1 MDNIKMPLYGLVFFI
16 AVFGLISLINTLMTN
31 IISRQQEFGILQSVG
46 LSSKQ
51 FSKMLQTEC
60 FYYIAGT
67 AILTLTIGT
76 LAGFILCKVF
86 NQVGTLTYHFPVL
99 EISIYFAAL
108 FFILAAYSVFSVRY
122 SKRHPVIERIKT
134 IE

>member
-1 MDNIKMPLYGLVFFI
+1 MR
-16 AVFGLISLINTLMTN
+16 
-31 IISRQQEFGILQSVG
+31 SRFDEQLAILNKEMIEMGALCEEIMG
-46 LSSKQ
+46 LSSRQ

-60 FYYIAGT
+60 FYYVAGT

-86 NQVGTLTYHFPVL
+86 NQVGTFGTLTYHFPVL

-108 FFILAAYSVFSVRY
+108 FFILAVYSVFSVRY

-134 IE
+134 ME

>member
-1 MDNIKMPLYGLVFFI
+1 
-16 AVFGLISLINTLMTN
+16 
-31 IISRQQEFGILQSVG
+31 
-46 LSSKQ
+46 
-51 FSKMLQTEC
+51 MLQTEC
-60 FYYIAGT
+60 FYYVAGT
-67 AILTLTIGT
+67 AILTVTIGT

-99 EISIYFAAL
+99 EISIYFAAF

>member
-1 MDNIKMPLYGLVFFI
+1 M
-16 AVFGLISLINTLMTN
+16 
-31 IISRQQEFGILQSVG
+31 G

-51 FSKMLQTEC
+51 FSKVLQTEC
-60 FYYIAGT
+60 FYYVSGT

-76 LAGFILCKVF
+76 LTGFVLCKVF
-86 NQVGTLTYHFPVL
+86 NQVGTFGTLTYHFPVL
-99 EISIYFAAL
+99 EISIYFVAL

-134 IE
+134 ME

>member
-1 MDNIKMPLYGLVFFI
+1 MWEESEDVYK
-16 AVFGLISLINTLMTN
+16 
-31 IISRQQEFGILQSVG
+31 RQDCHCSDWRLHCDPEYLPYLHPVSYTH
-46 LSSKQ
+46 LKQ

-60 FYYIAGT
+60 FYYVSGT

-76 LAGFILCKVF
+76 LTGFVLCKVF
-86 NQVGTLTYHFPVL
+86 NQVGTFGTLTYHFPVL
-99 EISIYFAAL
+99 EISIYFVAL

-134 IE
+134 ME